1 MINEVNESKEKENK
15 DFGVCYHL
23 RTTVNRKTFV
33 GRAGRTNED
42 RVCVVVFGVCDDV
55 VTKQPLKSPVPSS
68 YRDES
73 STNPV
78 VVVVV
83 CVSGKAVPAVV
94 IINCCGCCDDEADGA
109 VVKRNVVCCDCC

>member
-42 RVCVVVFGVCDDV
+42 RVCVVVVFGVCDDV

-73 STNPV
+73 STNP